1 MKCAPIFEKDRGYHK
16 AIIESQ
22 QEFQCKEHIEVNKDQ
37 ALIQKLPLIGPNT
50 DHRSDLGRGAK
61 DQIEPKNLLVIQP
74 VENATILQ
82 LWDRNNKL
90 QQLTPVNLRQLI
102 IWD

>member
-50 DHRSDLGRGAK
+50 DHRSDLGRG
-61 DQIEPKNLLVIQP
+61 PKIKSNQKIF
-74 VENATILQ
+74 
-82 LWDRNNKL
+82 
-90 QQLTPVNLRQLI
+90 
-102 IWD
+102 